1 VIGDK
6 ALNNISAKTRIY
18 LRIMAVSH
26 AMRRLPFASR
36 SDVDLELDQAVNA
49 FNGPEEWEMRLSSD
63 EATKWLYR
71 LDSYTNAVFGRPRT
85 LSVINDSCVA
95 CSGPLTAASANGLC
109 PKCLAQRQ
117 PDTTEIVLFRPLRGN
132 KPT

>member
-1 VIGDK
+1 
-6 ALNNISAKTRIY
+6 
-18 LRIMAVSH
+18 
-26 AMRRLPFASR
+26 
-36 SDVDLELDQAVNA
+36 
-49 FNGPEEWEMRLSSD
+49 MRLRSD

-95 CSGPLTAASANGLC
+95 CGGPLPAASPNGLC
-109 PKCLAQRQ
+109 PRCLAQRQ
-117 PDTTEIVLFRPLRGN
+117 PDTTEIILFRPLRGN